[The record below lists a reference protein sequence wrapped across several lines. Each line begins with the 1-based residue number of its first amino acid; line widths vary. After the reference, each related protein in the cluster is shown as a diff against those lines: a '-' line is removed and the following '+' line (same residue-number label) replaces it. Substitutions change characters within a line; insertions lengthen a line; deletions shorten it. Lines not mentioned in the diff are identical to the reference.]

1 MSKYKVISLLI
12 WGYERYNK
20 SIILKGRRSGHMKG
34 TDANKSKRIKPD
46 KMAKTARK
54 KKVTK
59 AKRGIEEFYRKKKV
73 GDKLKYAFGTVIV
86 TFMFAMLMAF
96 IAIILMN
103 ADTKKFYE
111 EAYMSSVAQME
122 IRKDV
127 QLVSK
132 NILWALTVDNTGAAQ
147 SYLSAADQAA
157 QKVESNVEE
166 LRQSYA
172 DRTAVDDLQ
181 QAVSEMEDIRAQ
193 LMELAKQREKA
204 KALVIFNGDYNNA
217 LVTVQNKLV
226 IIGDNATQE
235 ATTQYR
241 AARTTGIG
249 SIILTVVL
257 GVVSL
262 NFSIGIRK
270 TITKNM
276 LRPIKQIQKASADL
290 KAGNL
295 DVDITYESPDELGQ
309 LANDFKD
316 ACATLHAMVEDTGVL
331 LDQMANG
338 DFTISED
345 NKSKYVGSFVEQF
358 ESMHQLGSQ
367 MSETLE
373 QINVASE
380 QVAQGSGQLSCG
392 AQALAEGATD
402 QAGAVEELTA
412 TVENITEVA
421 NNNAAA
427 AEKSYETVREAAE
440 HAGQS
445 REDLKRLT
453 EAMQRID
460 ATSKEIQN
468 IIGSIEDI
476 AEQTNLL
483 SLNASIEA
491 ARAGEAGRG
500 FAVVAEQIGKLA
512 GDSARA
518 AVNTRDLLGK
528 SLQEVENG
536 NVITEKTVEALNQI
550 LETMNRFADTAK
562 GSSESSREQADMLRQ
577 VEQGIE
583 QISSVVQ
590 SNSASAEETSATS
603 QQLSAQSDELKTLV
617 GKFKLMGHE
626 NTDEES
632 FE

>member
-1 MSKYKVISLLI
+1 
-12 WGYERYNK
+12 
-20 SIILKGRRSGHMKG
+20 MKG

-193 LMELAKQREKA
+193 LMELARQREKA

-262 NFSIGIRK
+262 NFSIVIRK

-550 LETMNRFADTAK
+550 LETMNRFADAAK

>member
-1 MSKYKVISLLI
+1 
-12 WGYERYNK
+12 
-20 SIILKGRRSGHMKG
+20 MKG

-249 SIILTVVL
+249 SIILMVVL

-262 NFSIGIRK
+262 NFSIVIRK

-445 REDLKRLT
+445 REDLERLT

>member
-1 MSKYKVISLLI
+1 
-12 WGYERYNK
+12 
-20 SIILKGRRSGHMKG
+20 MKG

-111 EAYMSSVAQME
+111 EAFMSSVAQME

-249 SIILTVVL
+249 SIILMVVL

-316 ACATLHAMVEDTGVL
+316 ACATLYAMVEDTGVL

-445 REDLKRLT
+445 REDLERLT

-550 LETMNRFADTAK
+550 LETMNRFADAAK

>member
-1 MSKYKVISLLI
+1 
-12 WGYERYNK
+12 
-20 SIILKGRRSGHMKG
+20 MKG

-147 SYLSAADQAA
+147 SYLSAADLAA

-262 NFSIGIRK
+262 NFSIVIRK

-316 ACATLHAMVEDTGVL
+316 ACATLYAMVEDTGVL

-476 AEQTNLL
+476 AQQTNLL

>member
-1 MSKYKVISLLI
+1 
-12 WGYERYNK
+12 
-20 SIILKGRRSGHMKG
+20 MKG

-249 SIILTVVL
+249 SIILMVVL

-262 NFSIGIRK
+262 NFSIVIRK

-295 DVDITYESPDELGQ
+295 DVDITYEAPDELGQ

-367 MSETLE
+367 MSDTLE

-445 REDLKRLT
+445 REDLERLT

-550 LETMNRFADTAK
+550 LETMNRFADAAK

>member
-1 MSKYKVISLLI
+1 
-12 WGYERYNK
+12 
-20 SIILKGRRSGHMKG
+20 MKG

-193 LMELAKQREKA
+193 LMELARQREKA

-550 LETMNRFADTAK
+550 LETMNRFADAAK

-632 FE
+632 LE

>member
-1 MSKYKVISLLI
+1 
-12 WGYERYNK
+12 
-20 SIILKGRRSGHMKG
+20 MKG

-59 AKRGIEEFYRKKKV
+59 AKSGMEEFYRKKKV

-111 EAYMSSVAQME
+111 EAYMSSVTQME

-127 QLVSK
+127 QLMSK

-157 QKVESNVEE
+157 QKVESNVKE
-166 LRQSYA
+166 LRQSYV

-193 LMELAKQREKA
+193 LMELAQQREKA
-204 KALVIFNGDYNNA
+204 KALVIFNGDYNDA

-241 AARTTGIG
+241 AARTIGIG
-249 SIILTVVL
+249 SIILMVVL

-262 NFSIGIRK
+262 NFSIVIRK
-270 TITKNM
+270 AITKNM

-367 MSETLE
+367 MSDTLE

-427 AEKSYETVREAAE
+427 AEESYETVREAAE

-445 REDLKRLT
+445 REDLERLT

>member
-1 MSKYKVISLLI
+1 
-12 WGYERYNK
+12 
-20 SIILKGRRSGHMKG
+20 MKG

-111 EAYMSSVAQME
+111 EAYMSSVTQME

-193 LMELAKQREKA
+193 LMELARQREKA
-204 KALVIFNGDYNNA
+204 KALVIFNGDYNDA
-217 LVTVQNKLV
+217 LVSVQNKLV

-249 SIILTVVL
+249 SIILMVVL

-262 NFSIGIRK
+262 NFSIVIRK
-270 TITKNM
+270 AITKNM

-445 REDLKRLT
+445 REDLERLT

>member
-1 MSKYKVISLLI
+1 
-12 WGYERYNK
+12 
-20 SIILKGRRSGHMKG
+20 MKG

-193 LMELAKQREKA
+193 LMELARQREKA

-262 NFSIGIRK
+262 NFSIVIRK

-392 AQALAEGATD
+392 AQTLAEGATD

-445 REDLKRLT
+445 REDLERLT

-550 LETMNRFADTAK
+550 LETMNRFADAAK

>member
-1 MSKYKVISLLI
+1 
-12 WGYERYNK
+12 
-20 SIILKGRRSGHMKG
+20 MKG

-59 AKRGIEEFYRKKKV
+59 AKRGMEEFYRKKKV

-193 LMELAKQREKA
+193 LMELARQREKA

-249 SIILTVVL
+249 SIILMVVL

-445 REDLKRLT
+445 REDLERLT

>member
-1 MSKYKVISLLI
+1 
-12 WGYERYNK
+12 
-20 SIILKGRRSGHMKG
+20 MKG

-193 LMELAKQREKA
+193 LMELARQREKA

-262 NFSIGIRK
+262 NFSIVIRK

>member
-1 MSKYKVISLLI
+1 
-12 WGYERYNK
+12 
-20 SIILKGRRSGHMKG
+20 MKG

-111 EAYMSSVAQME
+111 EAYMSSVTQME

-127 QLVSK
+127 QLMSK

-193 LMELAKQREKA
+193 LMELARQREKA

-217 LVTVQNKLV
+217 LVSVQNKLV

-241 AARTTGIG
+241 AARTIGIG
-249 SIILTVVL
+249 SIILMVVL

-262 NFSIGIRK
+262 NFSIVIRK

-445 REDLKRLT
+445 REDLERLT

>member
-1 MSKYKVISLLI
+1 
-12 WGYERYNK
+12 
-20 SIILKGRRSGHMKG
+20 MKG

-193 LMELAKQREKA
+193 LMELAQQREKA

-249 SIILTVVL
+249 SIILMVVL

-316 ACATLHAMVEDTGVL
+316 ACATLYAMVEDTGVL

-445 REDLKRLT
+445 REDLERLT

>member
-1 MSKYKVISLLI
+1 
-12 WGYERYNK
+12 
-20 SIILKGRRSGHMKG
+20 MKG

-111 EAYMSSVAQME
+111 EAYMSSVTQME

-127 QLVSK
+127 QLMSK

-193 LMELAKQREKA
+193 LMELARQREKA

-217 LVTVQNKLV
+217 LVSVQNKLV

-550 LETMNRFADTAK
+550 LETMNRFADAAK

-603 QQLSAQSDELKTLV
+603 QQLSAQSDELKSLV
-617 GKFKLMGHE
+617 GKFKLMGH
-626 NTDEES
+626 DET
-632 FE
+632 

>member
-1 MSKYKVISLLI
+1 
-12 WGYERYNK
+12 
-20 SIILKGRRSGHMKG
+20 MKG

-59 AKRGIEEFYRKKKV
+59 AKRGMEEFYRKKKV

-111 EAYMSSVAQME
+111 EAYMSSVTQME

-127 QLVSK
+127 QLMSK

-181 QAVSEMEDIRAQ
+181 KAVSEMEDIRAQ
-193 LMELAKQREKA
+193 LMELAQQREKA
-204 KALVIFNGDYNNA
+204 KALVIFNGDYNDA
-217 LVTVQNKLV
+217 LVSVQNKLV

-241 AARTTGIG
+241 AARTIGIG
-249 SIILTVVL
+249 SIILMVVL

-262 NFSIGIRK
+262 NFSIVIRK
-270 TITKNM
+270 AITKNM

-445 REDLKRLT
+445 REDLERLT

>member
-1 MSKYKVISLLI
+1 
-12 WGYERYNK
+12 
-20 SIILKGRRSGHMKG
+20 MKG

-59 AKRGIEEFYRKKKV
+59 AKSGMEEFYRKKKV

-111 EAYMSSVAQME
+111 EAYMSSVTQME

-127 QLVSK
+127 QLMSK

-217 LVTVQNKLV
+217 LVSVQNKLV

-249 SIILTVVL
+249 SIILMVVL

-262 NFSIGIRK
+262 NFSIVIRK
-270 TITKNM
+270 AITKNM

-367 MSETLE
+367 MSDTLE

-421 NNNAAA
+421 NNNAAV
-427 AEKSYETVREAAE
+427 AEESYETVREAAE

-445 REDLKRLT
+445 REDLERLT

>member
-1 MSKYKVISLLI
+1 
-12 WGYERYNK
+12 
-20 SIILKGRRSGHMKG
+20 MKG

-46 KMAKTARK
+46 KMAKNARK

-193 LMELAKQREKA
+193 LMELARQREKA

-445 REDLKRLT
+445 REDLERLT

-550 LETMNRFADTAK
+550 LETMNRFADAAK

>member
-1 MSKYKVISLLI
+1 
-12 WGYERYNK
+12 
-20 SIILKGRRSGHMKG
+20 MKG

-46 KMAKTARK
+46 KMAKNARK

-147 SYLSAADQAA
+147 SYLSAADLAA

-204 KALVIFNGDYNNA
+204 KALVIFNGDYNDA

-249 SIILTVVL
+249 SIILMVVL

-270 TITKNM
+270 TITTNM

-445 REDLKRLT
+445 REDLERLT

-550 LETMNRFADTAK
+550 LETMNRFADAAK

>member
-1 MSKYKVISLLI
+1 
-12 WGYERYNK
+12 
-20 SIILKGRRSGHMKG
+20 MKG

-111 EAYMSSVAQME
+111 EAYMSSVTQME

-127 QLVSK
+127 QLMSK

-166 LRQSYA
+166 LRQSYV

-193 LMELAKQREKA
+193 LMELAQQREKA
-204 KALVIFNGDYNNA
+204 KALVIFNGDYNDA
-217 LVTVQNKLV
+217 LVSVQNKLV

-241 AARTTGIG
+241 AARTIGIG
-249 SIILTVVL
+249 SIILMVVL

-262 NFSIGIRK
+262 NFSIVIRK
-270 TITKNM
+270 AITKNM

-367 MSETLE
+367 MSDTLE

>member
-1 MSKYKVISLLI
+1 
-12 WGYERYNK
+12 
-20 SIILKGRRSGHMKG
+20 MKG

-193 LMELAKQREKA
+193 LMELARQREKA

-262 NFSIGIRK
+262 NFSIVIRK

-392 AQALAEGATD
+392 AQTLAEGATD

-445 REDLKRLT
+445 REDLERLT

>member
-1 MSKYKVISLLI
+1 
-12 WGYERYNK
+12 
-20 SIILKGRRSGHMKG
+20 MKG

-193 LMELAKQREKA
+193 LMELARQREKA

-249 SIILTVVL
+249 SIILMVVL

-262 NFSIGIRK
+262 NFSIVIRK

>member
-1 MSKYKVISLLI
+1 
-12 WGYERYNK
+12 
-20 SIILKGRRSGHMKG
+20 MKG

-59 AKRGIEEFYRKKKV
+59 AKSGMEEFYRKKKV

-111 EAYMSSVAQME
+111 EAYMSSVTQME

-127 QLVSK
+127 QLMSK

-193 LMELAKQREKA
+193 LMELAQQREKA

-217 LVTVQNKLV
+217 LVSVQNKLV

-249 SIILTVVL
+249 SIILMVVL

-262 NFSIGIRK
+262 NFSIVIRK
-270 TITKNM
+270 AITKNM

-367 MSETLE
+367 MSDTLE

-445 REDLKRLT
+445 REDLERLT

>member
-1 MSKYKVISLLI
+1 
-12 WGYERYNK
+12 
-20 SIILKGRRSGHMKG
+20 MKG

-127 QLVSK
+127 HLESK

-193 LMELAKQREKA
+193 LMELARQREKA

-217 LVTVQNKLV
+217 LVSVQNKLV

-468 IIGSIEDI
+468 IIGTIEDI

-512 GDSARA
+512 GDSAKA

-528 SLQEVENG
+528 SLVEVENG
-536 NVITEKTVEALNQI
+536 NAITEKTVDALNQI
-550 LETMNRFADTAK
+550 LEMMNQFAEAAK
-562 GSSESSREQADMLRQ
+562 GSSVTSREQADMLRQ
-577 VEQGIE
+577 VELGIE

-603 QQLSAQSDELKTLV
+603 QQLSAQSDELKSLV
-617 GKFKLMGHE
+617 GKFKLMGH
-626 NTDEES
+626 DET
-632 FE
+632 

>member
-1 MSKYKVISLLI
+1 
-12 WGYERYNK
+12 
-20 SIILKGRRSGHMKG
+20 MKG

-46 KMAKTARK
+46 KMAKNARK

-193 LMELAKQREKA
+193 LMELARQREKA

-217 LVTVQNKLV
+217 LVSVQNKLV

-445 REDLKRLT
+445 REDLERLT

-550 LETMNRFADTAK
+550 LETMNRFADAAK

>member
-1 MSKYKVISLLI
+1 
-12 WGYERYNK
+12 
-20 SIILKGRRSGHMKG
+20 MKG

-193 LMELAKQREKA
+193 LMELAQQREKA
-204 KALVIFNGDYNNA
+204 KALVIFNGDYNDA
-217 LVTVQNKLV
+217 LVSVQNKLV

-445 REDLKRLT
+445 REDLERLT

-550 LETMNRFADTAK
+550 LETMNRFADAAK

>member
-1 MSKYKVISLLI
+1 
-12 WGYERYNK
+12 
-20 SIILKGRRSGHMKG
+20 MKG

-46 KMAKTARK
+46 KMAKNARK

-204 KALVIFNGDYNNA
+204 KALVIFNGDYNDA

-445 REDLKRLT
+445 REDLERLT

-550 LETMNRFADTAK
+550 LETMNRFADAAK

>member
-1 MSKYKVISLLI
+1 
-12 WGYERYNK
+12 
-20 SIILKGRRSGHMKG
+20 MKG

-193 LMELAKQREKA
+193 LMELARQREKA

-262 NFSIGIRK
+262 NFSIVIRK

-295 DVDITYESPDELGQ
+295 DVDITYESTDELGQ

-445 REDLKRLT
+445 REDLERLT

>member
-1 MSKYKVISLLI
+1 
-12 WGYERYNK
+12 
-20 SIILKGRRSGHMKG
+20 MKG

-193 LMELAKQREKA
+193 LMELARQREKA

-445 REDLKRLT
+445 REDLERLT

-617 GKFKLMGHE
+617 GKFKLLGHE

>member
-1 MSKYKVISLLI
+1 
-12 WGYERYNK
+12 
-20 SIILKGRRSGHMKG
+20 MKG

-59 AKRGIEEFYRKKKV
+59 AKSGMEEFYRKKKV

-193 LMELAKQREKA
+193 LMELARQREKA

-217 LVTVQNKLV
+217 LVSVQNKLV

-262 NFSIGIRK
+262 NFSIVIRK

-316 ACATLHAMVEDTGVL
+316 ACATRHAMVEDTGVL

-358 ESMHQLGSQ
+358 DSMHQLGSQ
-367 MSETLE
+367 MSYTLE

-445 REDLKRLT
+445 REDLERLT

>member
-1 MSKYKVISLLI
+1 
-12 WGYERYNK
+12 
-20 SIILKGRRSGHMKG
+20 MKG

-54 KKVTK
+54 EKVTK

-111 EAYMSSVAQME
+111 EAYMSSVTQME

-127 QLVSK
+127 QLMSK

-166 LRQSYA
+166 LRQSYV

-193 LMELAKQREKA
+193 LMELAQQREKA
-204 KALVIFNGDYNNA
+204 KALVIFNGDYNDA
-217 LVTVQNKLV
+217 LVSVQNKLV

-241 AARTTGIG
+241 AARTIGIG
-249 SIILTVVL
+249 SIILMVVL

-262 NFSIGIRK
+262 NFSIVIRK
-270 TITKNM
+270 AITKNM

-427 AEKSYETVREAAE
+427 AEESYETVREAAE

-445 REDLKRLT
+445 REDLERLT

>member
-1 MSKYKVISLLI
+1 
-12 WGYERYNK
+12 
-20 SIILKGRRSGHMKG
+20 MKG

-59 AKRGIEEFYRKKKV
+59 AKSGMEEFYRKKKV

-193 LMELAKQREKA
+193 LMELARQREKA

-262 NFSIGIRK
+262 NFSIVIRK

-445 REDLKRLT
+445 REDLERLT

>member
-1 MSKYKVISLLI
+1 
-12 WGYERYNK
+12 
-20 SIILKGRRSGHMKG
+20 MKG

-193 LMELAKQREKA
+193 LMELARQREKA

-262 NFSIGIRK
+262 NFSIVIRK

-550 LETMNRFADTAK
+550 LETMNRFADAAK
-562 GSSESSREQADMLRQ
+562 GSSESSR
-577 VEQGIE
+577 
-583 QISSVVQ
+583 
-590 SNSASAEETSATS
+590 
-603 QQLSAQSDELKTLV
+603 
-617 GKFKLMGHE
+617 
-626 NTDEES
+626 
-632 FE
+632 

>member
-1 MSKYKVISLLI
+1 
-12 WGYERYNK
+12 
-20 SIILKGRRSGHMKG
+20 MKG

-193 LMELAKQREKA
+193 LMELARQREKA

-262 NFSIGIRK
+262 NFSIVIRK

-445 REDLKRLT
+445 REDLERLT

-550 LETMNRFADTAK
+550 LETMNRFADAAK

-632 FE
+632 LE

>member
-1 MSKYKVISLLI
+1 
-12 WGYERYNK
+12 
-20 SIILKGRRSGHMKG
+20 MKG
-34 TDANKSKRIKPD
+34 TDVNKSKQIKPD
-46 KMAKTARK
+46 KMAKTAKK

-59 AKRGIEEFYRKKKV
+59 AKRGMEEFYRKKKV

-96 IAIILMN
+96 IAILLMN

-111 EAYMSSVAQME
+111 EAYMSSVTQME

-127 QLVSK
+127 QLMSK

-157 QKVESNVEE
+157 QKVESNVKE
-166 LRQSYA
+166 LRQSYV

-193 LMELAKQREKA
+193 LMELAQQREKA
-204 KALVIFNGDYNNA
+204 KALVIFNGDYNDA
-217 LVTVQNKLV
+217 LVSVQNKLV

-241 AARTTGIG
+241 AARTIGIG
-249 SIILTVVL
+249 SIILMVVL

-262 NFSIGIRK
+262 NFSIVIRK
-270 TITKNM
+270 AITKNM

-367 MSETLE
+367 MSDTLE

-427 AEKSYETVREAAE
+427 AEESYETVRKAAE

-445 REDLKRLT
+445 REDLERLT

>member
-1 MSKYKVISLLI
+1 
-12 WGYERYNK
+12 
-20 SIILKGRRSGHMKG
+20 MKG

-262 NFSIGIRK
+262 NFSIVIRK

-367 MSETLE
+367 MSDTLE

-445 REDLKRLT
+445 REDLERLT

>member
-1 MSKYKVISLLI
+1 
-12 WGYERYNK
+12 
-20 SIILKGRRSGHMKG
+20 MKG
-34 TDANKSKRIKPD
+34 TDVNKSKRIKPD

-59 AKRGIEEFYRKKKV
+59 AKRGMEEFYRKKKV

-96 IAIILMN
+96 IAILLMN

-111 EAYMSSVAQME
+111 EAYMSSVTQME

-127 QLVSK
+127 QLMSK

-147 SYLSAADQAA
+147 SYLGAADQAA

-181 QAVSEMEDIRAQ
+181 KAVSEMEDIRAQ
-193 LMELAKQREKA
+193 LMELAQQREKA
-204 KALVIFNGDYNNA
+204 KALVIFNGDYNDA
-217 LVTVQNKLV
+217 LVSVQNKLV

-241 AARTTGIG
+241 AARTIGIG
-249 SIILTVVL
+249 SIILMVVL

-262 NFSIGIRK
+262 NFSIVIRK
-270 TITKNM
+270 AITKNM

-367 MSETLE
+367 MSDTLE

-427 AEKSYETVREAAE
+427 AEESYETVREAAE

-445 REDLKRLT
+445 REDLERLT

-528 SLQEVENG
+528 SFQEVENG

>member
-1 MSKYKVISLLI
+1 
-12 WGYERYNK
+12 
-20 SIILKGRRSGHMKG
+20 MKG

-193 LMELAKQREKA
+193 LMELARQREKA

-262 NFSIGIRK
+262 NFSIVIRK

-367 MSETLE
+367 MSDTLE

>member
-1 MSKYKVISLLI
+1 
-12 WGYERYNK
+12 
-20 SIILKGRRSGHMKG
+20 MKG

-59 AKRGIEEFYRKKKV
+59 AKSGMEEFYRKKKV

-111 EAYMSSVAQME
+111 EAYMSSVTQME

-127 QLVSK
+127 QLMSK

-157 QKVESNVEE
+157 QKVESNVKE
-166 LRQSYA
+166 LRQSYV

-193 LMELAKQREKA
+193 LMELAQQREKA
-204 KALVIFNGDYNNA
+204 KALVIFNGDYNDA
-217 LVTVQNKLV
+217 LVSVQNKLV

-241 AARTTGIG
+241 AARTIGIG
-249 SIILTVVL
+249 SIILMVVL

-262 NFSIGIRK
+262 NFSIVIRK
-270 TITKNM
+270 AITKNM

-367 MSETLE
+367 MSDTLE

-427 AEKSYETVREAAE
+427 VEESYETVREAAE

-445 REDLKRLT
+445 REDLERLT